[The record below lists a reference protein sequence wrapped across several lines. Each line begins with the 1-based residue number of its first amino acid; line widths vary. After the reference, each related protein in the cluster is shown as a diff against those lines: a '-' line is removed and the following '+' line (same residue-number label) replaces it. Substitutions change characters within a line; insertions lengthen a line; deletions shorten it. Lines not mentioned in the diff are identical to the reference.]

1 MPASSNSQVNVRDME
16 TGEKKTHIIIRFFLA
31 ARTLSIVTVA
41 TLLLGLPALLAALVD
56 RTGRLPYRIGQA
68 WARFILWTN
77 GVRIRVEGLGS
88 ISRKVSYV
96 FVSNH
101 QSNLDGPAI
110 GVSLPSPLRFV
121 IKRSLLRIPIM
132 GQAFKLGRMIAID
145 RSDGEK
151 SIETIN
157 RAARE
162 LRGGISA
169 LFFGEGSRTRDGALR
184 SFKKGASVFAIRAGL
199 PLVPVTV
206 MGGFRLLPPGALHIR
221 GGVLRIVI
229 GAAIP
234 TKGLTPDDAD
244 RLTETARKVIE
255 ENLAGC
261 I

>member
-1 MPASSNSQVNVRDME
+1 ME
-16 TGEKKTHIIIRFFLA
+16 NAEKKLSSFTRFFIA
-31 ARTLSIVTVA
+31 ARTLSILTIA
-41 TLLLGLPALLAALVD
+41 TLILGPPALLTALVD
-56 RTGRLPYRIGQA
+56 RTGRVPYRIGQA

-77 GVRIRVEGLGS
+77 GVRIRVEGLGG
-88 ISRKVSYV
+88 INRRVSYV

-110 GVSLPSPLRFV
+110 GVTLPSPLRFV
-121 IKRSLLRIPIM
+121 IKKSLLRIPIM
-132 GQAFKLGRMIAID
+132 GQAFRLGRMIAID

-184 SFKKGASVFAIRAGL
+184 SFKKGAAVFAIRSGL

-206 MGGFRLLPPGALHIR
+206 TGGFRLLPPGSLQIR

-234 TKGLTPDDAD
+234 TAGLTPDDAD
-244 RLTETARKVIE
+244 RLTESARKVIE
-255 ENLAGC
+255 ENLTGT